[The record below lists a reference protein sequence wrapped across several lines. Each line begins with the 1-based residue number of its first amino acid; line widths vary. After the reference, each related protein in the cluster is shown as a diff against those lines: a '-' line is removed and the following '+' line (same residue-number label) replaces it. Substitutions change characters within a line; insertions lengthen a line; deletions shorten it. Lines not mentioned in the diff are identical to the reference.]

1 MRASALNREVQ
12 RGASAHVHNLAERR
26 AHRNKAALGSVH
38 VAAMLMETK
47 YNETNNRYP
56 RCGYSMRDTRHM
68 HATGVM
74 SLAGLNGH
82 QTYASN
88 WCSSHGQTAS
98 GVQIGPH

>member
-1 MRASALNREVQ
+1 MKQTTDTPDVDIPCEC
-12 RGASAHVHNLAERR
+12 HE
-26 AHRNKAALGSVH
+26 
-38 VAAMLMETK
+38 
-47 YNETNNRYP
+47 P
-56 RCGYSMRDTRHM
+56 RSTPKTQSLDTRHM